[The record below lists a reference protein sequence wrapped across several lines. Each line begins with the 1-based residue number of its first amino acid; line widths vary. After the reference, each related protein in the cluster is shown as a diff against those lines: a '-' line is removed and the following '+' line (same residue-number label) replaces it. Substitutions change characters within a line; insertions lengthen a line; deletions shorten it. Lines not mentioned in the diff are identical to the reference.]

1 MNTRLKYIQY
11 KGKTILY
18 VDYRNLTVQDQQ
30 EAMALLDDEAN
41 EMRTW
46 TRKGLVLTDFRRG
59 KATPEFIAY
68 GKKLGKEVFSEKV
81 LKSACLGITGVQ
93 NILLQAYNTFTKD
106 KIVPF
111 NTEEEA
117 KEWLVKDE

>member
-1 MNTRLKYIQY
+1 MSTRLKYIRFN
-11 KGKTILY
+11 GKIILY
-18 VDYRNLTVQDQQ
+18 VDYRDFTVKDQQ

-46 TRKGLVLTDFRRG
+46 TQKGLVLTDFRGG

-68 GKKLGKEVFSEKV
+68 GKKLGKEVFAEKV

-117 KEWLVKDE
+117 IEWLVKD